1 MAFTTSKYLINMFWD
16 KQREKYVACMPEL
29 PLYAESV
36 TSFDLAYSA
45 LKTAY
50 ATFETNK
57 PDMPPVRNNTTQ
69 QMIIPKDNSITAK
82 PPL

>member
-16 KQREKYVACMPEL
+16 KQRVKYVACMPEL
-29 PLYAESV
+29 PLYTESD
-36 TSFDLAYSA
+36 TSFDLAYAA

-50 ATFETNK
+50 ETFETNK
-57 PDMPPVRNNTTQ
+57 PDMPPVRNNTTEQ
-69 QMIIPKDNSITAK
+69 LIIPKNNDISAE